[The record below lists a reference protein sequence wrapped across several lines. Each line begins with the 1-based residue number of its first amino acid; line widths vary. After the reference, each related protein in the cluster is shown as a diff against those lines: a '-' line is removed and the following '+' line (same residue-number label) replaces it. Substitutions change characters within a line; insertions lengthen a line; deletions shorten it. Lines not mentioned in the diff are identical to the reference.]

1 MAKARL
7 PGRVRWDRR
16 SANAGILSKIKAYR
30 VAIWSRAPRVRAEI
44 IGGFAEAIGANNNAQ
59 SYKWYLDD
67 LSVYADVFARI
78 DIKAPVGTYE
88 IDGIALDYCAR
99 GLLRCGGQVI
109 DGCEATGQEPTNDD
123 PVLLV
128 RNCMVTAAYIGI
140 HLLDRQSKAAER
152 LKSHQIPLRG
162 PSGY

>member
-1 MAKARL
+1 VAKARQPRPL
-7 PGRVRWDRR
+7 QPRWDRR

-30 VAIWSRAPRVRAEI
+30 VAFWSRAPGVRAEIIGGFAEAIGANNRAEI

-59 SYKWYLDD
+59 SYKWYVDD
-67 LSVYADVFARI
+67 LSVYADILARI

-99 GLLRCGGQVI
+99 GLLHCGSQVI
-109 DGCEATGQEPTNDD
+109 DGCEATGREPTNDD

-128 RNCMVTAAYIGI
+128 RMCVAAAAYTGI
-140 HLLDRQSKAAER
+140 HMSV
-152 LKSHQIPLRG
+152 
-162 PSGY
+162 